1 MKMIGTS
8 KPGNSKITS
17 LFAALLIAGGGT
29 LATVPADAQ
38 SIPIGLGLGLGRSLI
53 RSASKRRS
61 YSDPNASSGMYGA
74 GGNGTGTGTSSGTST
89 GLSGYPTYYG
99 YPNGSPKPNSPNPY
113 DPSASAQPGGAPV
126 YLPSDGR
133 FAGGNGNLN
142 TATGYPGAPNVGA
155 TGYPGAYPGA
165 GVDPSTGAISP
176 SGYPGA
182 PSGYPGASG
191 GYPYGGQMSSFNQGS
206 NPGSSSR
213 SHSRSSRSRGQQ
225 ASISAYNK
233 SIKYFNE
240 QKFDQAMPLLSQA
253 IQQDPH
259 YGTAYALLAVC
270 QSKTG
275 HYQDAMQS
283 FQSAHTFNGKYQ
295 YLSYEEGMCAGRLH
309 DYRTA
314 ETCLQHFLSRHEG
327 EGNLEKATEAL
338 AIIQHNFGK
347 QSDSDYVCDAQNE
360 GKRRWSTN
368 GAPLRVYI
376 KENASLRGYHTEYPA
391 IVKQAFDE
399 WSQGTNGKVLF
410 VYTADPAEAQIKVSW
425 TDNSADLVAAGGDSR
440 ELGLT
445 LTTFSDGVIESADIK
460 LHTLVGV
467 CRDDV
472 SEVFPQAKSVALHE
486 IGHAMGLNHST
497 QPYDT
502 MYPLVPPKGFE
513 FALTKRDV
521 NTMASIYNGNDAPR
535 TAVDPYKN
543 LPQTELAAQ
552 RSK

>member
-1 MKMIGTS
+1 MKTNGTG
-8 KPGNSKITS
+8 KPGSSKFTS
-17 LFAALLIAGGGT
+17 LFAALLVAASSG
-29 LATVPADAQ
+29 LATVPVDAQ

-53 RSASKRRS
+53 RTASKRRS
-61 YSDPNASSGMYGA
+61 YSDPNSSSGSYGA
-74 GGNGTGTGTSSGTST
+74 GANGSNNGMP
-89 GLSGYPTYYG
+89 GYPTYYG
-99 YPNGSPKPNSPNPY
+99 YPNGGAPNPYAANPY
-113 DPSASAQPGGAPV
+113 DPTAASQPGAAPAT
-126 YLPSDGR
+126 LPPDGR
-133 FAGGNGNLN
+133 FDGGNG
-142 TATGYPGAPNVGA
+142 AAAVGYPGAQNIN
-155 TGYPGAYPGA
+155 
-165 GVDPSTGAISP
+165 PSTGAISP

-182 PSGYPGASG
+182 QPGG
-191 GYPYGGQMSSFNQGS
+191 GYPYGGQQLNSY
-206 NPGSSSR
+206 NPPSGSSR
-213 SHSRSSRSRGQQ
+213 SHSRSSSRRGQQ

-240 QKFDQAMPLLSQA
+240 QKFEQAMPLLSQA
-253 IQQDPH
+253 ILQDPH

-283 FQSAHTFNGKYQ
+283 FQSAHNFNGKYQ

-309 DYRTA
+309 DYHTA
-314 ETCLQHFLSRHEG
+314 ESCLQHFLSRHEG
-327 EGNLEKATEAL
+327 DGNLEKATEAL

-347 QSDSDYVCDAQNE
+347 QSDSDYVSDAQSE
-360 GKRRWSTN
+360 GRRRWVTN

-376 KENASLRGYHTEYPA
+376 KENAELRGYHTEYPS

-399 WSQGTNGKVLF
+399 WSQGTGGKVLF
-410 VYTADPAEAQIKVSW
+410 VYTADPADAQIKVSW
-425 TDNSADLVAAGGDSR
+425 TDNAADLVAAGGDSR

-467 CRDDV
+467 CREDV
-472 SEVFPQAKSVALHE
+472 TEVFPQAKSVALHE
-486 IGHAMGLNHST
+486 IGHAMGLNHSS

-521 NTMASIYNGNDAPR
+521 NTMANIYNGNDAPR
-535 TAVDPYKN
+535 TTMAPYRN
-543 LPQTELAAQ
+543 LQQTEAAAQ